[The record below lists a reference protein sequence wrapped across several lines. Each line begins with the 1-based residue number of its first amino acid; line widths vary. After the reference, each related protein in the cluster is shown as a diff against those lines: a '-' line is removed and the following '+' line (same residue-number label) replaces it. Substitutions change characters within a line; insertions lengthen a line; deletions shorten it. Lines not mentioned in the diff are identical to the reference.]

1 MILKQR
7 MLEKDEKDRIDIFII
22 DSELQ
27 EFSKD
32 LFEGKNYKINKNDK
46 QS

>member
-1 MILKQR
+1 
-7 MLEKDEKDRIDIFII
+7 MLEKDERDRIDIFII

-32 LFEGKNYKINKNDK
+32 LFEGKYYQNKVK
-46 QS
+46 GRQEIS